1 MIDAVIPIESSTKL
15 DQDTIINNVLMLNEF
30 KDRFEPGKT
39 YSSLADLRSEIANF
53 GQKHNIV
60 MSIKNSNFRSVH
72 LWCKHAGVFTK
83 LERKSKK
90 TVNSNNKEVR
100 PRKKGT
106 QRTDCQCFIKAKL
119 INENWVIE
127 RSHGEHNH
135 TIPKNRTVYSVHR
148 RQSKQTKEL
157 ILQLLNNGQK
167 INSILEYLHMIGIS
181 NIIKKDIENLQQYFR
196 RADKLT
202 IKREEDKEEEK
213 VKQEFQST
221 STVATLPI
229 IIPNLTPPDTSNN
242 NSHHHHQFTFVS
254 QESFLY

>member
-1 MIDAVIPIESSTKL
+1 MIETVIPLDSTTNL
-15 DQDTIINNVLMLNEF
+15 TQDTITNNEMMLNEF
-30 KDRFEPGKT
+30 KGLFEPGKS
-39 YSSLADLRSEIANF
+39 YSTLANLRSEIANF
-53 GQKHNIV
+53 GQRHNIV

-90 TVNSNNKEVR
+90 AVNNNNKEVK

-119 INENWVIE
+119 INEIWVIE

-148 RQSKQTKEL
+148 RQSEQTKDL

-202 IKREEDKEEEK
+202 IKKEVEEEQGQI
-213 VKQEFQST
+213 KQNLRET

-229 IIPNLTPPDTSNN
+229 VIPDLTPPDTSDND
-242 NSHHHHQFTFVS
+242 SHHHQFTFVS
-254 QESFLY
+254 QENILY